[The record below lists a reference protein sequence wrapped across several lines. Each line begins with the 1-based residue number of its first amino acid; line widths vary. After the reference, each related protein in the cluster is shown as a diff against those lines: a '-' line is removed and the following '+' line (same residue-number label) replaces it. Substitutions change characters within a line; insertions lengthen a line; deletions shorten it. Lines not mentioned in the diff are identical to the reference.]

1 MITFTWLSDAIYD
14 IGTSSNLFYY
24 LMKESCKICS
34 KFTVFFRRKENS
46 GATSMDLI
54 RKFTILVVSKA
65 MNQKRTSHLYEVYLS
80 TIFRRRTK
88 QHNLFM
94 LLLLFPFIERL
105 TLPPPPSPPSWT
117 TSLFMTFVYSYRVTA
132 NLVEDQGYWKKA
144 CKAKWNVCD
153 VSLYGDDWKRMYF
166 ERYLEG
172 KSKLSFS
179 LPVIQLPFECI
190 VHLEASIFLLFLSFL

>member
-46 GATSMDLI
+46 GATSMDLN

-105 TLPPPPSPPSWT
+105 TLPPPPPLRPREQPA
-117 TSLFMTFVYSYRVTA
+117 SL
-132 NLVEDQGYWKKA
+132 
-144 CKAKWNVCD
+144 
-153 VSLYGDDWKRMYF
+153 
-166 ERYLEG
+166 
-172 KSKLSFS
+172 
-179 LPVIQLPFECI
+179 
-190 VHLEASIFLLFLSFL
+190 